1 MLGLVSG
8 LSAQNNG
15 FQQGRVCVALN
26 NLLVVEESL
35 KLLHIYGILDK
46 TSDKSKIS
54 QIFISLKALGINEHS
69 TVITMIVF

>member
-15 FQQGRVCVALN
+15 FQQGQVCVALN

-35 KLLHIYGILDK
+35 ELLHIYGILDK

-54 QIFISLKALGINEHS
+54 KIFVLA
-69 TVITMIVF
+69 